1 LSFLDSWRSTLYS
14 LTGIIIIFARI
25 INAKN
30 MIEKF
35 LNEEQDPKT
44 VEKVYSRLVDL
55 LSSGEEV
62 IYIAV
67 QKKPLVNLFPDCI
80 AITNK
85 RVLFFTPANLGLSIK
100 FVDFVWKDIVD
111 VYTKEEIIGAIFSV
125 KTTGGAE
132 MAVDYL
138 PKIQGRKLYQY
149 AQERKEVERE
159 ARRQRDLEQKRA
171 ESGAVQFENSPARA
185 FAAPASPQPFSS
197 QPAYTAPVAPPAP
210 APTPVIPP
218 APAPVVQEAAAP
230 TPAAK
235 PDELTEKLKKLKTLF
250 DNGLI
255 SQEEYNAKKLDLLS
269 DL

>member
-1 LSFLDSWRSTLYS
+1 
-14 LTGIIIIFARI
+14 
-25 INAKN
+25 

-44 VEKVYSRLVDL
+44 VEKVYFRLVDL
-55 LSSGEEV
+55 LSSGEEI

-85 RVLFFTPANLGLSIK
+85 RILFFTPANLGLSIK

-125 KTTGGAE
+125 KTTNGAE

-138 PKIQGRKLYQY
+138 PKVQGRKLYQY

-171 ESGAVQFENSPARA
+171 ESGAVQFDNAARTTPAQQV
-185 FAAPASPQPFSS
+185 FAAQV
-197 QPAYTAPVAPPAP
+197 PVAAPQIPTPAP
-210 APTPVIPP
+210 IATPVPTP
-218 APAPVVQEAAAP
+218 APEPVVQQAVAP
-230 TPAAK
+230 K
-235 PDELTEKLKKLKTLF
+235 PDELTEKLKRLKMLF

-269 DL
+269 DF

>member
-1 LSFLDSWRSTLYS
+1 
-14 LTGIIIIFARI
+14 
-25 INAKN
+25 

-35 LNEEQDPKT
+35 LTEEQDPKA

-55 LSSGEEV
+55 LSTGEEI

-111 VYTKEEIIGAIFSV
+111 VHTKEEIIGAVFSV
-125 KTTGGAE
+125 KTTGGGE

-149 AQERKEVERE
+149 AQERKEIERE
-159 ARRQRDLEQKRA
+159 ARRQRELEQKRA
-171 ESGAVQFENSPARA
+171 ESGAVQFESSPAARA
-185 FAAPASPQPFSS
+185 FVPPASPQPFS
-197 QPAYTAPVAPPAP
+197 QPNGYAAPAAPVAPPP
-210 APTPVIPP
+210 A
-218 APAPVVQEAAAP
+218 APAPVVQETPPPA
-230 TPAAK
+230 PAAK

>member
-1 LSFLDSWRSTLYS
+1 
-14 LTGIIIIFARI
+14 
-25 INAKN
+25 

-111 VYTKEEIIGAIFSV
+111 VYTKEEIIGSIFSV

-138 PKIQGRKLYQY
+138 PKVQGRKLYQY

-171 ESGAVQFENSPARA
+171 ESGAIQLENSPARA
-185 FAAPASPQPFSS
+185 FVAPASPQPFS
-197 QPAYTAPVAPPAP
+197 QTNGYTAPSAPVAPPA
-210 APTPVIPP
+210 APVA
-218 APAPVVQEAAAP
+218 APAPVVQETQAP
-230 TPAAK
+230 APAAK